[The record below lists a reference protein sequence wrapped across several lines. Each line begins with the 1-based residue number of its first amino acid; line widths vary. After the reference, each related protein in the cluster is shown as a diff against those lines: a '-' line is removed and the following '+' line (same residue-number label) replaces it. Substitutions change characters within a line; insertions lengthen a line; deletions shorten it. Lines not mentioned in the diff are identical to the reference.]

1 MKFWERNKNQ
11 LFSYLNDSNINIA
24 DRSFMVFSIS
34 MVVAL
39 YMAILCGLIMREPLT
54 ATVSTLLGTV
64 FFTFYVIY
72 VYKSKKIKQARL
84 ILAVI
89 LALIFLPA
97 MFFTNGGVAGG
108 TPIWLVLGG
117 YYMVL
122 ILDGTIRRVLCIL
135 SAIILLVCWIISY
148 YHPEYVTQF
157 DRWGRYFDSYV
168 ALIIVTFVITVVT
181 VFQTRLYQREVRLST
196 EKTNELETMNKAQSR
211 FFSSMSHEIR
221 TPITTVLGFNE
232 LILRQQDASDEIRK
246 DAMNIQG
253 AGKLLLTL
261 INDILDVSKIEAGK
275 MEIMPADYSVASLL
289 SEIVN
294 IIWLKSEKKG
304 LQFNV
309 DVDPNVPATLYG
321 DEVRIKQVLINLL
334 NNAVKYTKE
343 GSVSLH
349 MECEYLESGDVL
361 LTYTI
366 SDTGMGIK
374 AESLPHLFET
384 FRRVDEGRIRHIE
397 GTGLGLAIVKQL
409 VDLMDG
415 QIRVNSVYSQGTSF
429 EVSIR
434 QGVSNKKPI
443 GNFNISS
450 LGDMS
455 AAERFE
461 HSFIAPGA
469 RILIVDDNDMNLEV
483 GRRLLE
489 GTDMTVDL
497 ASSGQEAL
505 RLTLR
510 NRYDVIL
517 MDHLMPE
524 MDGSECF
531 AKIRSQKGGMNLNV
545 PVIAF
550 TANAGSEVVEMCNRT
565 GFDGYLVKPVSGHEL
580 EDMLLL
586 HLPKDKVVTSPDFVM
601 ADSFRNT
608 ASGYSRKKTV
618 VIAANSVS
626 DIPPHLAEKL
636 GISILP
642 CRVFTDE
649 GAFYDNVDIDSEELI
664 RYMKDKSKN
673 VRTEPPTEE
682 AYVNFFAKEL
692 EKAHHLIYIA
702 FTTGSSEEY
711 ERALKASKSFGNV
724 SVVNSECLSSACGIL
739 ALIAAR
745 LAGQNMPVD
754 RILAELEVAKK
765 RIHCSFVTKSTETIT
780 RQGKLNPA
788 INSILSTFWLHPVL
802 RMKDDKLGVGR
813 LLFGNIKKCYGR
825 YLDHAFKGKMA
836 PDTSLL
842 IIPYA
847 GMEEEDLLWI
857 EERIRERISFDHIIF
872 LRTSAG
878 VAANCG
884 EGSFGLQYL
893 TRGEK
898 SYNLG
903 EYFEEEDS
911 DDVTASETGKSA
923 DEVTRAD
930 SVKSADTAASS
941 GVVKT
946 SGVAGTSDKA
956 AGDDPKAKAGP
967 ESAAVL
973 EAGARSLADIEGISV
988 EDGLKYCGSEAALK
1002 KFLNTFCDSIDNKSK
1017 EIEDAYNRG
1026 DISFYTIKVHA
1037 LKSTSRIIG
1046 AKELSGLAESLE
1058 MAGKEENRAFIDENT
1073 GRLLELYRSYKD
1085 KKVD

>member
-1 MKFWERNKNQ
+1 MKFWERYKKQ
-11 LFSYLNDSNINIA
+11 LFAYLNDSNINIS

-34 MVVAL
+34 MIIAL
-39 YMAILCGLIMREPLT
+39 YMAVVCGLIMKEPYF
-54 ATVSTLLGTV
+54 STLSTLAGAV
-64 FFTFYVIY
+64 FFTLYVIY
-72 VYKSKKIKQARL
+72 VYKSKRIKQARI

-89 LALIFLPA
+89 LSLIFLPA
-97 MFFTNGGVAGG
+97 MFFTNGGVSGG

-117 YYMVL
+117 YYMLL
-122 ILDGTIRRVLCIL
+122 ILDGVIRRVLCAL
-135 SAIILLVCWIISY
+135 SAAILLACWIVTY
-148 YHPEYVTQF
+148 YRPEYVMEF
-157 DRWGRYFDSYV
+157 DRWSSYFDSYV
-168 ALIIVTFVITVVT
+168 ALIIVTFVLAVVT
-181 VFQTRLYQREVRLST
+181 VFQTKLYQREVRLSN
-196 EKTNELETMNKAQSR
+196 EKTEELEAMNKAQSR

-253 AGKLLLTL
+253 AGKLLLSL

-294 IIWLKSEKKG
+294 IIWIKAEKKG

-309 DVDPNVPATLYG
+309 DIDPNVPVTLYG
-321 DEVRIKQVLINLL
+321 DEVRVKQVLINLL
-334 NNAVKYTKE
+334 NNGVKYTKE

-361 LTYTI
+361 LTFTV
-366 SDTGMGIK
+366 SDTGIGIK

-384 FRRVDEGRIRHIE
+384 FRRVDEGRNRHIE

-415 QIRVNSVYSQGTSF
+415 QIRVNSVYSQGTSI
-429 EVSIR
+429 EVSLR

-450 LGDMS
+450 LGEIS

-469 RILIVDDNDMNLEV
+469 RILIVDDNEMNLEV
-483 GRRLLE
+483 EKKLLE

-505 RLTLR
+505 GLTLR

-524 MDGSECF
+524 MDGAECF
-531 AKIRSQKGGMNLNV
+531 AKIRGQKGGMNLNV
-545 PVIAF
+545 PIIAF
-550 TANAGSEVVEMCNRT
+550 TANAGNEVVELCNRV

-580 EDMLLL
+580 EDMLLS
-586 HLPKDKVVTSPDFVM
+586 HLPKDKVVTSADFVM
-601 ADSFRNT
+601 ADTFRNT
-608 ASGYSRKKTV
+608 ASGYSRKKAV

-626 DIPPHLAEKL
+626 DIPPYLAQKL
-636 GISILP
+636 GISIIP
-642 CRVFTDE
+642 CRVYTDE
-649 GAFYDNVDIDSEELI
+649 GAFYDNVDIDAEELV
-664 RYMKDKSKN
+664 RYMRDKSKN

-682 AYVNFFAKEL
+682 AYVQFFASEL
-692 EKAHHLIYIA
+692 EKAHHIIYIA

-745 LAGQNMPVD
+745 LAGQNMPLD

-780 RQGKLNPA
+780 RQGKLNPV
-788 INSILSTFWLHPVL
+788 INSILNTFWLHPVL

-813 LLFGNIKKCYGR
+813 LLFGNVRKCYER
-825 YLDHAFKGKMA
+825 YLDSAFKGKMA

-842 IIPYA
+842 IVPYA
-847 GMEEEDLLWI
+847 GMDEEDLLWI
-857 EERIRERISFDHIIF
+857 EEKIRERASFEHVIF

-893 TRGEK
+893 VKGEK

-903 EYFEEEDS
+903 EFFEEDE
-911 DDVTASETGKSA
+911 A
-923 DEVTRAD
+923 DEVTAVETTTRETPKTQDEPETTEPTAT
-930 SVKSADTAASS
+930 KSKPQS
-941 GVVKT
+941 
-946 SGVAGTSDKA
+946 
-956 AGDDPKAKAGP
+956 
-967 ESAAVL
+967 L
-973 EAGARSLADIEGISV
+973 EDIEGISV
-988 EDGLKYCGSEAALK
+988 EDGLKYCGSETALK
-1002 KFLNTFCDSIDNKSK
+1002 KFLHTFCDSIDTKSN

-1046 AKELSGLAESLE
+1046 AKELSSLAESLE
-1058 MAGKEENRAFIDENT
+1058 MAGKEENQAFIDENT
-1073 GRLLELYRSYKD
+1073 GKLLELYRSYKEKWID
-1085 KKVD
+1085 EE